1 MSREPVERLTSLS
14 LLSTH
19 QNLSTAPGTQW
30 ALPTCWLVLWV
41 HSRCFIH
48 AGLCNCQK
56 HHPARLLQK
65 TDWIAFAELPK
76 VRAAAPLVTP
86 TGSKNQVYK
95 TKQTKNNVKC
105 EQCFVF
111 TGVSHSILGDGEKQ
125 EEPRCLTDDEGI
137 VVVKIGVS
145 PTS

>member
-1 MSREPVERLTSLS
+1 M
-14 LLSTH
+14 
-19 QNLSTAPGTQW
+19 
-30 ALPTCWLVLWV
+30 LWV

-48 AGLCNCQK
+48 AGLCSCQK
-56 HHPARLLQK
+56 HHPARQLQK

-76 VRAAAPLVTP
+76 VRPAAPLVTP
-86 TGSKNQVYK
+86 TGSRNQVYK
-95 TKQTKNNVKC
+95 TNKTENNVKC

-111 TGVSHSILGDGEKQ
+111 LGVSHSILGDGEKQ
-125 EEPRCLTDDEGI
+125 EEPRCLTDDEEI

>member
-1 MSREPVERLTSLS
+1 M
-14 LLSTH
+14 
-19 QNLSTAPGTQW
+19 
-30 ALPTCWLVLWV
+30 
-41 HSRCFIH
+41 
-48 AGLCNCQK
+48 K
-56 HHPARLLQK
+56 
-65 TDWIAFAELPK
+65 
-76 VRAAAPLVTP
+76 
-86 TGSKNQVYK
+86 Y
-95 TKQTKNNVKC
+95 